1 MRKENGVSVTKIL
14 TDVRSN
20 QKNGTLH
27 GYNYF
32 EDESGKWI
40 YNIDFHIDGCFAPK
54 LATTSSTGGLLLAL
68 QRAIVTIRPKGRYR
82 KHFCWPA
89 IKRYYSNLLV
99 SILLLALLYTF
110 ELLHLL
116 YCQSFQHNIL

>member
-1 MRKENGVSVTKIL
+1 MKNGGNSMRKANGVFVIKTL

-40 YNIDFHIDGCFAPK
+40 YNIDFHIDGCFASVQLELPK
-54 LATTSSTGGLLLAL
+54 RISIT
-68 QRAIVTIRPKGRYR
+68 RAVEKAR
-82 KHFCWPA
+82 KIFNNT
-89 IKRYYSNLLV
+89 K
-99 SILLLALLYTF
+99 
-110 ELLHLL
+110 
-116 YCQSFQHNIL
+116 YCKQPDWNN